1 MLKKLK
7 PLDLIIL
14 FLTILLIICSFYLN
28 NKEGAYLLVEAD
40 GVHYEF
46 PLSKDGKYSVKG
58 ILGVT
63 VIEVK
68 DGKARI
74 ISSPCPNKTCISSGY
89 QSTLICLPNKVI
101 ATIGD
106 SAIDESTY

>member
-7 PLDLIIL
+7 LLDFIIL
-14 FLTILLIICSFYLN
+14 FLTIVLIICSFKLN
-28 NKEGAYLLVEAD
+28 RKDGAYLLVEAD
-40 GVHYEF
+40 GTHYEF
-46 PLSKDGKYSVKG
+46 SLSKDGKYSVEG
-58 ILGVT
+58 ILGET

-89 QSTLICLPNKVI
+89 QSTLVCLPNKVI

-106 SAIDESTY
+106 STIDESTY

>member
-7 PLDLIIL
+7 LLDFIIL
-14 FLTILLIICSFYLN
+14 FLTIVLIICSFRFY
-28 NKEGAYLLVEAD
+28 KKDGAYLLVEAD

-46 PLSKDGKYSVKG
+46 SLSKDGNYNVEG
-58 ILGVT
+58 ILGET

-101 ATIGD
+101 ATVGD
-106 SAIDESTY
+106 STIDESTY